1 MNEPKVTWNRKDEIR
16 PVNMRQVYDEKV
28 KIKRKP
34 EKARM
39 SPLNQSLNKI
49 TWKNEENLVTIKIK
63 IFWENITKNIIV
75 YNATYEIWIGR
86 KEGKDPIAKLS
97 YSGSPTQDRSF
108 HWSCMQY
115 ALQVYQRKT

>member
-28 KIKRKP
+28 KIKRKL
-34 EKARM
+34 EKAKM

-63 IFWENITKNIIV
+63 IFWENITIKIKII
-75 YNATYEIWIGR
+75 
-86 KEGKDPIAKLS
+86 
-97 YSGSPTQDRSF
+97 
-108 HWSCMQY
+108 
-115 ALQVYQRKT
+115 

>member
-63 IFWENITKNIIV
+63 II
-75 YNATYEIWIGR
+75 
-86 KEGKDPIAKLS
+86 
-97 YSGSPTQDRSF
+97 
-108 HWSCMQY
+108 
-115 ALQVYQRKT
+115 

>member
-1 MNEPKVTWNRKDEIR
+1 MNEPILNELKVTWNRKNGIR

-63 IFWENITKNIIV
+63 VFWENITIKIKI
-75 YNATYEIWIGR
+75 T
-86 KEGKDPIAKLS
+86 
-97 YSGSPTQDRSF
+97 
-108 HWSCMQY
+108 
-115 ALQVYQRKT
+115 

>member
-1 MNEPKVTWNRKDEIR
+1 MNKNLWIR
-16 PVNMRQVYDEKV
+16 IYEMRWVYDEKV

-63 IFWENITKNIIV
+63 IFWENITIKIKI
-75 YNATYEIWIGR
+75 T
-86 KEGKDPIAKLS
+86 
-97 YSGSPTQDRSF
+97 
-108 HWSCMQY
+108 
-115 ALQVYQRKT
+115 